1 MRNSTVYSGF
11 FCQQTGLG
19 RGTYQ
24 MFKMCIMKE
33 IIQEK
38 CSHNFFCD
46 HTWKFGSIGGGMWM
60 RPPDELSGSTMSAGI
75 GTAVVDLRLR
85 RKTEIAFGLEQ
96 ASKSNDK

>member
-1 MRNSTVYSGF
+1 
-11 FCQQTGLG
+11 
-19 RGTYQ
+19 
-24 MFKMCIMKE
+24 MFQLVKE
-33 IIQEK
+33 NAVTI
-38 CSHNFFCD
+38 FFCD